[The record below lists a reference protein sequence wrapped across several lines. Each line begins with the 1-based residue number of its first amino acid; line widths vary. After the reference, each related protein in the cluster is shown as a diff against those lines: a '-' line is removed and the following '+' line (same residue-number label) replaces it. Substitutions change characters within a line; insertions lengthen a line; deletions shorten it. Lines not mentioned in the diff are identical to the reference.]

1 MGWRSRIDT
10 GLFAELAQSRP
21 NAGPNP
27 PRKLTDWN
35 AVEAAEFEEQVAPVA
50 EALGYEYR
58 VKILAEQQ
66 RL

>member
-1 MGWRSRIDT
+1 
-10 GLFAELAQSRP
+10 LAQARP
-21 NAGPNP
+21 NAGPNL

-58 VKILAEQQ
+58 VKVLAEQQ
-66 RL
+66 RS